1 MIKVFSVSTLIL
13 FILAM
18 VETAILSNFSFLPA
32 VPDLVLLASIYIAMM
47 NGKTA
52 GVLVG
57 FVSGLILDFVTGCP
71 FGYNCLLRTIICY
84 FAGFFNKNLNF
95 KGIFIPFLIG
105 LCGTFAKV
113 FVTWIIS
120 LFYQNTVVAYSIVS
134 VSFFAEL
141 LLNSLLAPVV
151 FKITGC
157 FDKHIVVDNIT
168 GGDF

>member
-18 VETAILSNFSFLPA
+18 VETTILSNFSFLLA
-32 VPDLVLLASIYIAMM
+32 VPDLVILASIYIAMM
-47 NGKTA
+47 NGKAA
-52 GVLVG
+52 GVIIG
-57 FVSGLILDFVTGCP
+57 FISGMLLDFITGCP

-113 FVTWIIS
+113 FVTWLIS
-120 LFYQNTVVAYSIVS
+120 LFYQNTVITYSMIS
-134 VSFFAEL
+134 VSFFTEL
-141 LLNSLLAPVV
+141 LLNSILAPVI
-151 FKITGC
+151 FKIIGC
-157 FDKHIVVDNIT
+157 FDKHIAADSI
-168 GGDF
+168 GGDL

>member
-32 VPDLVLLASIYIAMM
+32 VPDLVLLASIYIVMM

-52 GVLVG
+52 GVIIG
-57 FVSGLILDFVTGCP
+57 FTSGLILDFITGCP

-95 KGIFIPFLIG
+95 RGIFIPFLIG

-113 FVTWIIS
+113 FITWLIS
-120 LFYQNTVVAYSIVS
+120 LFYPNTVVTYSMIS
-134 VSFFAEL
+134 ISFFTEL
-141 LLNSLLAPVV
+141 LLNSLLAPLI
-151 FKITGC
+151 FKIVGC
-157 FDKHIVVDNIT
+157 FDKHIAVNGS

>member
-18 VETAILSNFSFLPA
+18 VETAILSNISFIPA
-32 VPDLVLLASIYIAMM
+32 VPDLVLLASIYIAMI

-52 GVLVG
+52 GVVLG
-57 FVSGLILDFVTGCP
+57 FISGLILDFITGCS

-84 FAGFFNKNLNF
+84 FAGFLNRNLNF
-95 KGIFIPFLIG
+95 RGIFIPFLIG

-113 FVTWIIS
+113 FITWLIS
-120 LFYQNTVVAYSIVS
+120 LFYPNTVLTYSMIS
-134 VSFFAEL
+134 VSFFTEL
-141 LLNSLLAPVV
+141 LLNSVLAPVI
-151 FKITGC
+151 FKIVGC
-157 FDKHIVVDNIT
+157 FDKHIALNLS

>member
-32 VPDLVLLASIYIAMM
+32 VPDLVLLASIYIVMM

-52 GVLVG
+52 GVIIG
-57 FVSGLILDFVTGCP
+57 FTSGLVLDFITGCP

-95 KGIFIPFLIG
+95 RGIFIPFLIG

-113 FVTWIIS
+113 FITWLIS
-120 LFYQNTVVAYSIVS
+120 LFYPNTVVTYSMIS
-134 VSFFAEL
+134 VSFFTEL
-141 LLNSLLAPVV
+141 LLNSLLAPVI
-151 FKITGC
+151 FKIIGC
-157 FDKHIVVDNIT
+157 FDKHIAMNVS

>member
-18 VETAILSNFSFLPA
+18 FETTILSNFSFLPA
-32 VPDLVLLASIYIAMM
+32 VPDLVLLASIYIVMM

-52 GVLVG
+52 GVILG
-57 FVSGLILDFVTGCP
+57 FVSGLILDFITGCP

-105 LCGTFAKV
+105 LCGTFSKV
-113 FVTWIIS
+113 FITWLIS
-120 LFYQNTVVAYSIVS
+120 LFYPNTVITYSVIS
-134 VSFFAEL
+134 ISFFTEL
-141 LLNSLLAPVV
+141 LLNSLLAPVI
-151 FKITGC
+151 FKIVGC
-157 FDKHIVVDNIT
+157 FDKHIASTTIR
-168 GGDF
+168 GDL

>member
-18 VETAILSNFSFLPA
+18 FETAILSNFSFLPA
-32 VPDLVLLASIYIAMM
+32 VPDLVLLASIYIVMM

-52 GVLVG
+52 GVIIG
-57 FVSGLILDFVTGCP
+57 FTSGLILDFITGCP

-95 KGIFIPFLIG
+95 RGIFIPFLIG

-113 FVTWIIS
+113 FITWLIS
-120 LFYQNTVVAYSIVS
+120 LFYPNTVVTYSMIS
-134 VSFFAEL
+134 ISFFTEL
-141 LLNSLLAPVV
+141 LLNSLLAPVI
-151 FKITGC
+151 FKIVGC
-157 FDKHIVVDNIT
+157 FDKHIAINVS

>member
-18 VETAILSNFSFLPA
+18 VETTILSNFSFLPA

-47 NGKTA
+47 NGKAA
-52 GVLVG
+52 GVIIG
-57 FVSGLILDFVTGCP
+57 FVSGLILDFITGCP

-105 LCGTFAKV
+105 LCGTFGKV
-113 FVTWIIS
+113 FVTWLIS
-120 LFYQNTVVAYSIVS
+120 LFYPNTVITYSMIS
-134 VSFFAEL
+134 VSFFTEL
-141 LLNSLLAPVV
+141 LLNSILAPVI
-151 FKITGC
+151 FKIVGC
-157 FDKHIVVDNIT
+157 FDKHIAATSI
-168 GGDF
+168 GGDL

>member
-32 VPDLVLLASIYIAMM
+32 VPDLVLLASIYIVMM

-52 GVLVG
+52 GVIIG
-57 FVSGLILDFVTGCP
+57 FTSGLIHDFITGCP

-95 KGIFIPFLIG
+95 RGIFIPFLIG

-113 FVTWIIS
+113 FITWLIS
-120 LFYQNTVVAYSIVS
+120 LFYPNTVVTYSMIS
-134 VSFFAEL
+134 ISFFTEL
-141 LLNSLLAPVV
+141 LLNSFLAPVI
-151 FKITGC
+151 FKIVGC
-157 FDKHIVVDNIT
+157 FDKHIAMDVS

>member
-32 VPDLVLLASIYIAMM
+32 VPDLVLLASIYIVMM

-52 GVLVG
+52 GVIIG
-57 FVSGLILDFVTGCP
+57 FTSGLILDFITGCP

-95 KGIFIPFLIG
+95 RGIFIPFLIG

-113 FVTWIIS
+113 FITWLIS
-120 LFYQNTVVAYSIVS
+120 LFLPNTVVTYSMIS
-134 VSFFAEL
+134 ISFFTEL
-141 LLNSLLAPVV
+141 LLNSFLAPVI
-151 FKITGC
+151 FKIVGC
-157 FDKHIVVDNIT
+157 FDKHIAMDVS

>member
-32 VPDLVLLASIYIAMM
+32 VPDLVLLASIYIVMM

-52 GVLVG
+52 GVIIG
-57 FVSGLILDFVTGCP
+57 FTSGLILDFITGCP

-95 KGIFIPFLIG
+95 RGIFIPFLIG

-113 FVTWIIS
+113 FITWLIS
-120 LFYQNTVVAYSIVS
+120 LFYPNTVVTYSMIS
-134 VSFFAEL
+134 ISFFTEL
-141 LLNSLLAPVV
+141 LLISFLAPVI
-151 FKITGC
+151 FKIVGC
-157 FDKHIVVDNIT
+157 FDKHIAMDVS

>member
-32 VPDLVLLASIYIAMM
+32 VPDLVLLASIYIVMM

-52 GVLVG
+52 GVIIG
-57 FVSGLILDFVTGCP
+57 FTSGFILDFITGCP

-95 KGIFIPFLIG
+95 RGIFIPFLIG

-113 FVTWIIS
+113 FITWLIS
-120 LFYQNTVVAYSIVS
+120 LFYPNTVVTYSMIS
-134 VSFFAEL
+134 ISFFTEL
-141 LLNSLLAPVV
+141 LLNSFLAPVI
-151 FKITGC
+151 FKIVGC
-157 FDKHIVVDNIT
+157 FDKHIAMDVS

>member
-18 VETAILSNFSFLPA
+18 VETAILSNISFLPA
-32 VPDLVLLASIYIAMM
+32 VPDLVLLVSIYIAMM

-52 GVLVG
+52 GVVLG
-57 FVSGLILDFVTGCP
+57 FISGLILDFITGCP

-84 FAGFFNKNLNF
+84 FAGFFNRNLNF
-95 KGIFIPFLIG
+95 RGIFIPFLIG

-113 FVTWIIS
+113 FITWLIS
-120 LFYQNTVVAYSIVS
+120 LFYPNTVLTYSMIS
-134 VSFFAEL
+134 VSFFTEL
-141 LLNSLLAPVV
+141 LLNSILAPVI
-151 FKITGC
+151 FKIVGC
-157 FDKHIVVDNIT
+157 FDKHIVANLS

>member
-18 VETAILSNFSFLPA
+18 VETAILSNISFLPA

-52 GVLVG
+52 GVVLG
-57 FVSGLILDFVTGCP
+57 FISGLILDFITGCP

-84 FAGFFNKNLNF
+84 FAGFFNRNLNF
-95 KGIFIPFLIG
+95 RGIFIPFLIG

-113 FVTWIIS
+113 FITWLIS
-120 LFYQNTVVAYSIVS
+120 LFYPNTVLTYSMIS
-134 VSFFAEL
+134 VSFFTEL
-141 LLNSLLAPVV
+141 LLNSILAPVI
-151 FKITGC
+151 FKIVGC
-157 FDKHIVVDNIT
+157 FDKHIVANLS

>member
-18 VETAILSNFSFLPA
+18 VETTILSNFSFLPA

-47 NGKTA
+47 NGKAA
-52 GVLVG
+52 GVIVG
-57 FVSGLILDFVTGCP
+57 FVSGLILDFITGCP

-105 LCGTFAKV
+105 LCGTFSKV
-113 FVTWIIS
+113 FVTWLIS
-120 LFYQNTVVAYSIVS
+120 LFYPNTVITYSMIS
-134 VSFFAEL
+134 VSFFTEL
-141 LLNSLLAPVV
+141 LLNSILAPVI
-151 FKITGC
+151 FKIVGC
-157 FDKHIVVDNIT
+157 FDKHIASTSI
-168 GGDF
+168 GGDL

>member
-18 VETAILSNFSFLPA
+18 VETTILSNFSFLLA

-47 NGKTA
+47 NGKAA
-52 GVLVG
+52 GVIIG
-57 FVSGLILDFVTGCP
+57 FISGMLLDFITGCP

-113 FVTWIIS
+113 FVTWLIS
-120 LFYQNTVVAYSIVS
+120 LFYQNTVITYSMIS
-134 VSFFAEL
+134 VSFFTEL
-141 LLNSLLAPVV
+141 LLNSILAPVI
-151 FKITGC
+151 FKIIGC
-157 FDKHIVVDNIT
+157 FDKHIAADSI
-168 GGDF
+168 GGDL